1 MKEALF
7 YKKLKNKIVQCQLC
21 PHFCT
26 LKPGER
32 GKCHVR
38 ENQNG
43 KLVSLVYGKPC
54 SLALDPIEKKPFYHF
69 LPGEMALS
77 IATPGCNLKC
87 KHCQNWEIS
96 QSLPEKVPLMNF
108 PPKKIIEEAKKKN
121 VKVISYTY
129 TEPTIFYEY
138 MLDTAKL
145 AKKSGIKNTIVSNGF
160 INPLP
165 LKELCKFIDGANID
179 LKSIK
184 NDFYKKICDGKVNP
198 ILETLKILKR
208 EKVWLEITN
217 LLIPTLNNSEKDI
230 KELVSWIKKNL
241 GIKIPLH
248 FTAFYPCFEL
258 MNLPPTPLNTLR
270 KARKIALDAGLK
282 YVYTGNIPGYEGN
295 TTFCP
300 KCKKEIIIRK
310 GFSTIENKTQ
320 KGKCLYCKEKIDG
333 VWKLNENDFNEFIH
347 LYKEYRR

>member
-7 YKKLKNKIVQCQLC
+7 YKKLKNKIVQCELC

-26 LKPGER
+26 LKLGER

-43 KLVSLVYGKPC
+43 KLISLIYSKPC
-54 SLALDPIEKKPFYHF
+54 SFALDPIEKKPLYHF
-69 LPGEMALS
+69 FPGEMALS
-77 IATPGCNLKC
+77 IATPGCNLRC

-96 QSLPEKVPLMNF
+96 QSPPEKIPSMNIS
-108 PPKKIIEEAKKKN
+108 PKKIIKEAKKKN
-121 VKVISYTY
+121 VKIISYTY

-145 AKKSGIKNTIVSNGF
+145 AKKSGIKNTLISNGF

-165 LKELCKFIDGANID
+165 LKLLCKFIDGANID

-184 NDFYKKICDGKVNP
+184 DDFYKKICSGRVEP
-198 ILETLKILKR
+198 ILESLKILKK

-217 LLIPTLNNSEKDI
+217 LLIPTLNDSEGDI
-230 KELVSWIKKNL
+230 KELVEWIRKNL
-241 GIKIPLH
+241 GIGVPLH
-248 FTAFYPCFEL
+248 FTAFYPCYEL
-258 MNLPPTPLNTLR
+258 SNLPSTSLDTLR

-282 YVYTGNIPGYEGN
+282 HIYTGNIPDHEGN
-295 TTFCP
+295 ITFCP
-300 KCKKEIIIRK
+300 KCKKPLIIRK
-310 GFSTIENKTQ
+310 GFSVVENKI
-320 KGKCLYCKEKIDG
+320 KKSKCPYCQEKIDG
-333 VWKLNENDFNEFIH
+333 VWS
-347 LYKEYRR
+347 